1 VPQDGASRGIAHAQ
15 HHRGRLSRQ
24 LGHEPRS
31 TGGDLFATGWS
42 ILWWSTLD
50 DVGNEVVLPG
60 KTDLFFD
67 ESREELTTAPN
78 ERRPTFVLVTA
89 RSLTDHD

>member
-1 VPQDGASRGIAHAQ
+1 L
-15 HHRGRLSRQ
+15 GRELSHQ
-24 LGHEPRS
+24 PRL
-31 TGGDLFATGWS
+31 TGGDLLATGWS

-50 DVGNEVVLPG
+50 DIGNEVGLAG
-60 KTDLFFD
+60 ETELFFD
-67 ESREELTTAPN
+67 QSREQLTTAPN